1 MYIISR
7 WIITKNYKALS
18 KGVKGSIQ
26 GFMNVVMELKKCCNH
41 TYIVR
46 QPDTPEG
53 KDPLQ
58 VMNIVMKSKMTCMYT
73 YNVIF
78 YIPILTLH
86 VQ

>member
-1 MYIISR
+1 MYYMYMYLLLHVHVYCVYVIR

-26 GFMNVVMELKKCCNH
+26 GFINMVMELKKCCNH

-46 QPDTPEG
+46 QPDTPDV

-58 VMNIVMKSKMTCMYT
+58 V
-73 YNVIF
+73 
-78 YIPILTLH
+78 
-86 VQ
+86 